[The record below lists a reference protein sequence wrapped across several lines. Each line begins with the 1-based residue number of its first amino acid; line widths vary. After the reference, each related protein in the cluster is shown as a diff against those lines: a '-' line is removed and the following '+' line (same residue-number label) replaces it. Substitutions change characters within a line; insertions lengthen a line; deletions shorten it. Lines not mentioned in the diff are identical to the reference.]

1 MGVGAV
7 SGGEAVVLCMIL
19 HCLEKGLHC
28 VPVDAV
34 DFRLSS
40 PLEVNELASF

>member
-7 SGGEAVVLCMIL
+7 SCGEAVVLCMIL

-28 VPVDAV
+28 VPVKAV
-34 DFRLSS
+34 DFRLSP